1 MNGGDRKAEGLPGRI
16 EDAQAVA
23 QLAGLLK
30 GSGTPGVV
38 LSGRCGAC
46 GYLLESAGHRVSCG

>member
-1 MNGGDRKAEGLPGRI
+1 MNDSGLPERI
-16 EDAQAVA
+16 EDVQQAT

-30 GSGTPGVV
+30 DTGTPGVV

-46 GYLLESAGHRVSCG
+46 GYLLESAGHAVTCG